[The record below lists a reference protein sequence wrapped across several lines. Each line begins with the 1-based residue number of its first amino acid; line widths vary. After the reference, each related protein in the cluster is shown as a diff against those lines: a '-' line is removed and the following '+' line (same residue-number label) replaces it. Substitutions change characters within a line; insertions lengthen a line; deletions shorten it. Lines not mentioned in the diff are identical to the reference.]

1 MTKKEATRLDILTN
15 AYLVIINSYDN
26 DWRKQNKAAG
36 FCYAI
41 SRDIEFKNDQ
51 QRNLKVEMAALMP
64 TKGVDPVTGEYTN
77 ESDNPSEV
85 MSIQLSRKWDLYSL
99 GAIELV
105 DLNEDL
111 DAAKAAYLATTGE
124 KWVPKPK
131 KTGRSDVGATMADIA
146 KVLAS

>member
-1 MTKKEATRLDILTN
+1 MTKKDATRLDILTN

-26 DWRKQNKAAG
+26 DWRQENKAAG

-41 SRDIEFKNDQ
+41 SRDIEFKENQ

-64 TKGVDPVTGEYTN
+64 TQGESTD
-77 ESDNPSEV
+77 SDNPSEV
-85 MSIQLSRKWDLYSL
+85 ISIQLARKWDLFNL
-99 GAIELV
+99 GAVELV

-131 KTGRSDVGATMADIA
+131 RTGRSDVGATMADIA

>member
-1 MTKKEATRLDILTN
+1 MSKKEATRLEINTA

-26 DWRKQNKAAG
+26 DWRKENKAAG
-36 FCYAI
+36 FCYSCA
-41 SRDIEFKNDQ
+41 RDIEFKENQ

-64 TKGVDPVTGEYTN
+64 TKGESTD
-77 ESDNPSEV
+77 SDNPSEV
-85 MSIQLSRKWDLYSL
+85 ISIQLARKWDLFNL

-105 DLNEDL
+105 DLEEDL

-131 KTGRSDVGATMADIA
+131 KSGRSDVGATMADIA